1 MVARALS
8 LELASP
14 PSKKLSQGVVFL
26 LYMISLYTIQLPKTC
41 ENPPAKYMKIPKHP
55 TLIRRFLQARQ
66 KQLQAKSPVLAASL
80 VTIRRACGNPNCR
93 CARGKKHLGHYLT
106 WKVKAKTHT
115 AYVPVDLVPQAKQWT
130 QEHRRLKQLV
140 RELTQLSLA
149 LIQTHVTAQRRKRG
163 RS

>member
-1 MVARALS
+1 
-8 LELASP
+8 
-14 PSKKLSQGVVFL
+14 
-26 LYMISLYTIQLPKTC
+26 
-41 ENPPAKYMKIPKHP
+41 MKIPKHP
-55 TLIRRFLQARQ
+55 TLIRRSLQARQ

-115 AYVPVDLVPQAKQWT
+115 AYVPVDLVAQAKQWT

-149 LIQTHVTAQRRKRG
+149 LIRSHVPARRRRRG